1 MVHRCILARIELR
14 DGDTFVNRRV
24 IYTPNYRTT
33 GAGAAHTARLI
44 CCGIR
49 KSSPTSRTTAV
60 ITITI
65 TTTAAG
71 SKQIVARM
79 CVLPCPCCLFAV
91 SQSDRSEG
99 TSRSR
104 SWLTI
109 YKFVHLS
116 MRLADEEIERQR
128 EREKHTMW
136 WIKRFMF
143 LHATTR
149 LKHVPACLRCVCV
162 CVFMQMLI
170 NTLLLLLLIIAAF

>member
-49 KSSPTSRTTAV
+49 KSSPTTTTEV
-60 ITITI
+60 I

-79 CVLPCPCCLFAV
+79 CVLPCPRCLFAV

-99 TSRSR
+99 TSSRSR

-116 MRLADEEIERQR
+116 MRLADEE
-128 EREKHTMW
+128 REKANGKHSMW
-136 WIKRFMF
+136 WIERFMF
-143 LHATTR
+143 LHATMH

-162 CVFMQMLI
+162 CSCKCWLI
-170 NTLLLLLLIIAAF
+170 HCCCCC